1 MKEFVIKYKIWF
13 IIGLVVLILV
23 TAYYYIFIHN
33 ATDSNL
39 ASSLDKTPS
48 GNKKAV
54 LPNPNT
60 TLQFPIRQGDVGKQ
74 VKQLQR
80 YLNTKY
86 QAGLVVDG
94 VWGEKTQTS
103 FEKAMIPTT
112 DDPTKYYIILTLSLY
127 NKLNLKS
134 Y

>member
-1 MKEFVIKYKIWF
+1 MKEFVIKHKMWF
-13 IIGLVVLILV
+13 IIGLVVLILS

-39 ASSLDKTPS
+39 ATSLDKTPS

-54 LPNPNT
+54 LPNPNA

-74 VKQLQR
+74 VKQFQR
-80 YLNTKY
+80 YLNAKY

-103 FEKAMIPTT
+103 FEKAMIPT
-112 DDPTKYYIILTLSLY
+112 DDPTRYYIILTLSLY

>member
-1 MKEFVIKYKIWF
+1 MKEFVIKHKMWF
-13 IIGLVVLILV
+13 IIGLVVLVLT
-23 TAYYYIFIHN
+23 TAYYFIFIHN
-33 ATDSNL
+33 ATSSNL
-39 ASSLDKTPS
+39 ETSVDKTPS
-48 GNKKAV
+48 ANKKAI

-74 VKQLQR
+74 VRQLQK
-80 YLNTKY
+80 YLNAKY
-86 QAGLVVDG
+86 QAGLSVDG

-103 FEKAMIPTT
+103 LEKAMIPT
-112 DDPTKYYIILTLSLY
+112 DNPTRFYIILTLSLY